1 MITSMAKCAID
12 DSLDA
17 KGLQFRNRRAAS
29 SWTQVQHDGA
39 SDFRFGS
46 KADMC
51 SAVGHVRFTP
61 NSDRE
66 SGLPAKLMSAL
77 PPKADMCSAEA
88 HVCFGPIADSCIAAK
103 GLLFDHLV
111 GPQQK
116 RRRNG
121 YPQRVSSSHVD
132 HRFEFR
138 RPFDR
143 QFTRI
148 GPSRDLTSK
157 DTYQPIQA
165 E

>member
-1 MITSMAKCAID
+1 MSALGERQT
-12 DSLDA
+12 
-17 KGLQFRNRRAAS
+17 FRVARAMSALPL
-29 SWTQVQHDGA
+29 
-39 SDFRFGS
+39 
-46 KADMC
+46 KADIRTAK
-51 SAVGHVRFTP
+51 SHVRFAPHSDQRKRIPANGHVRFTP
-61 NSDRE
+61 E
-66 SGLPAKLMSAL
+66 SGHVRCTSSMSAL
-77 PPKADMCSAEA
+77 GQYRTNA
-88 HVCFGPIADSCIAAK
+88 VQQK
-103 GLLFDHLV
+103 GSLDHLV

-157 DTYQPIQA
+157 DTCQPIQA

>member
-1 MITSMAKCAID
+1 MRDGVSRRNGQLINRGTQCPLWVKTGHTQCKRACPLYPRKRTCAVQLEMSAKCQYRTNAVQQKG
-12 DSLDA
+12 SL
-17 KGLQFRNRRAAS
+17 
-29 SWTQVQHDGA
+29 
-39 SDFRFGS
+39 
-46 KADMC
+46 
-51 SAVGHVRFTP
+51 
-61 NSDRE
+61 
-66 SGLPAKLMSAL
+66 
-77 PPKADMCSAEA
+77 
-88 HVCFGPIADSCIAAK
+88 
-103 GLLFDHLV
+103 DHLV

-138 RPFDR
+138 RPYDR